1 MLFIKIGLN
10 NLPQDIP
17 SITTAPPY
25 QNVIDSIISNV
36 TMIKPE
42 EIIAQKLNNNIQD
55 NDSVITPDSTPPI
68 SPLID
73 NTATQNYSIYTLFRI
88 TTR

>member
-1 MLFIKIGLN
+1 M
-10 NLPQDIP
+10 
-17 SITTAPPY
+17 
-25 QNVIDSIISNV
+25 DSIISNV

-55 NDSVITPDSTPPI
+55 NDSVITPDSPPPI
-68 SPLID
+68 SPLMD

>member
-1 MLFIKIGLN
+1 
-10 NLPQDIP
+10 
-17 SITTAPPY
+17 
-25 QNVIDSIISNV
+25 
-36 TMIKPE
+36 MIKPE

-68 SPLID
+68 SPLMD